1 MKDWLYYRIYARPS
15 QEWYFDLL
23 REVVRPF
30 IQENEKL
37 IDSFF
42 FFHYHHQYATPPYD
56 GVEAKEPKFKKGEEV
71 WFIRLRVLAE
81 QNNLKTLDK
90 SLNKYMDN
98 SKIVSEREKCVYD
111 EKGDLGGRFG
121 ETRRELVRKYLEYAS
136 RITLSL
142 LDEPKDQSARAHH
155 DRTAKRTV
163 TLYMDERICPQCGRV
178 LEECSC
184 NAEKPKGKLTI
195 WK

>member
-15 QEWYFDLL
+15 QEWYYDLL
-23 REVVRPF
+23 KEVVRLF

-42 FFHYHHQYATPPYD
+42 FLHYCHPYGVAPYD
-56 GVEAKEPKFKKGEEV
+56 GIEAKEPKFKEGEEV
-71 WFIRLRVLAE
+71 MFIRLRVLSE
-81 QNNLKTLDK
+81 QEYLKTLDD
-90 SLNKYMDN
+90 SLNKYIDN
-98 SKIVSEREKCVYD
+98 CIQAFEREKCIYD

-142 LDEPKDQSARAHH
+142 LDEPKDKAHYEKIGGLIH
-155 DRTAKRTV
+155 LPSNMLEDGIK
-163 TLYMDERICPQCGRV
+163 CPY
-178 LEECSC
+178 C
-184 NAEKPKGKLTI
+184 NGVI
-195 WK
+195 RF